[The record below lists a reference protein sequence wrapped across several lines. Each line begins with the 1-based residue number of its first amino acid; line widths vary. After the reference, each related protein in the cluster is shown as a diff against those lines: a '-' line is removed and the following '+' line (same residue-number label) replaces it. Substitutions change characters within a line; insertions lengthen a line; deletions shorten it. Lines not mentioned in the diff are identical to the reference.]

1 MITIKHKGDFKKTK
15 KYFSKSL
22 KISKIKNVDIVAKN
36 CVEKLK
42 EATPKDSG
50 VTAESWTYTII
61 RRKKSVTIEFI
72 NTNIQNGVNIALL
85 LEYGHG
91 TSNGGWVEGKE
102 YIEPTIRSAYLEI
115 LNKAWEDLEDL

>member
-1 MITIKHKGDFKKTK
+1 MITIKHKGDFRKTK

-22 KISKIKNVDIVAKN
+22 KITKIKNAEIIAKN

-50 VTAESWTYTII
+50 ITAESWTYTII
-61 RRKKSVTIEFI
+61 RRKESVAIEFI
-72 NTNIQNGVNIALL
+72 NTNIQNGVNVALL

-102 YIEPTIRSAYLEI
+102 FIEPTIRKAYLEI
-115 LNKAWEDLEDL
+115 LNKTWEELKDL